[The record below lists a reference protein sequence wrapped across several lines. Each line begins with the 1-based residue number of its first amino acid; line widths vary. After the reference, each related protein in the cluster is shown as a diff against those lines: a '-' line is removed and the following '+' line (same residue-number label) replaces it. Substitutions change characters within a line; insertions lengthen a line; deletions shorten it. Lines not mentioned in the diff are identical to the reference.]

1 MLNRDS
7 VISTARSFKKG
18 TIVRI
23 AYSTELPV
31 KAEFKKLG
39 YMVYKLVETSVRIG
53 VNYGNIASVIARKA
67 QQEIDGHEARK
78 VTNNYVPVVEN
89 LVYDNSNT
97 EQTYLQVANLP
108 NNSNTRSRYMIV
120 DADGNHKY
128 VDNLSDNDK
137 ALVRDSYFKPSSSY
151 VGEIRRIK
159 FENLLF
165 LGNSKTSIG
174 ARIF

>member
-1 MLNRDS
+1 MLSRDS
-7 VISTARSFKKG
+7 IISTARSFKKG

-31 KAEFKKLG
+31 KSEFKKLG

-53 VNYGNIASVIARKA
+53 VNYGNIASVMARKA
-67 QQEIDGHEARK
+67 QQEVDGHESRK

-89 LVYDNSNT
+89 LVYDHANT

-108 NNSNTRSRYMIV
+108 HNSNTRSRYMIV
-120 DADGNHKY
+120 DADGNRKY
-128 VDNLSDNDK
+128 VDELSNDDK
-137 ALVRDSYFKPSSSY
+137 ALVRDSYFKPSSY

-174 ARIF
+174 ERIF